1 MGRGGWRCFFF
12 FYSPPS
18 SPTPHRPAPYDALV
32 DDGTL
37 SADALAAA
45 RASGATWAAEGA
57 VALLPYSCVVL
68 ESVPEDD
75 ASSPPRPMTP
85 DEQAAHEAAVTENE
99 RLRAQIAALEGES

>member
-1 MGRGGWRCFFF
+1 MFFLLLLTSLLP
-12 FYSPPS
+12 YPPQ
-18 SPTPHRPAPYDALV
+18 PAPYDALV